1 MGALPTHVHKT
12 SCNGDW
18 WQLGT
23 YSGAAPRELGNFT
36 ATPGWEGLYSQRRID
51 FGRFYASKDNSYPTK
66 QGGTRRINWG
76 WATVPPR
83 SAQTLP
89 REVTFNPAAR
99 VLQQYPI
106 EELAA
111 LRGAAMYDV
120 SGLALKAGAVSPIG
134 FAAGAARTSEVVA
147 TFGLRIGGLDCNVS
161 FTPPPEAKAS
171 VPLWAVPVACG
182 ELRDSLP
189 LLGSEEILEVRI
201 FIDVTFIEV
210 FFARGR
216 VAFTAALAVGR
227 TADVS
232 VTTSADLTAE
242 RLVAYPI
249 RSPWVTPEAVRK
261 QRRIFR

>member
-1 MGALPTHVHKT
+1 MTP
-12 SCNGDW
+12 SCTGSGERRG
-18 WQLGT
+18 WQLGVGST
-23 YSGAAPRELGNFT
+23 GEFVYIP
-36 ATPGWEGLYSQRRID
+36 YQ
-51 FGRFYASKDNSYPTK
+51 
-66 QGGTRRINWG
+66 
-76 WATVPPR
+76 
-83 SAQTLP
+83 
-89 REVTFNPAAR
+89 VTFNPAAR
-99 VLQQYPI
+99 ALQQYPI

-120 SGLALKAGAVSPIG
+120 SGLALKAGTVSPLG
-134 FAAGAARTSEVVA
+134 LAAGAARTSEVVATFVLPGSPA

-161 FTPPPEAKAS
+161 FTPPPETKAS

-189 LLGSEEILEVRI
+189 LLGSEEILEIRI
-201 FIDVTFIEV
+201 FIDVTFVEV

-232 VTTSADLTAE
+232 VTTTADLTAE

-249 RSPWVTPEAVRK
+249 RSPWVTPEAVRT
-261 QRRIFR
+261 QRRVFG